1 MIINI
6 VFTLLMLALAA
17 WDLKSFGSDNHKD
30 FKSLIMSIGILGTFV
45 GIFIGLIGFDT
56 HDLLSSVP
64 MLLDGLKTAFY
75 TSIVGMGLAISLSVY
90 QKGRSKAAENNEI
103 DFIATQAHKLDE
115 LLQLR
120 ELANVTSA
128 LRDIKSELTKKEDFE
143 KDLKQMLKDI
153 DISLHKALETLA
165 SGASKELIKALEI
178 VISDFNNNLKE
189 QFGENFKQLN
199 EATYN
204 MLTWQE
210 QYKDQILDNTNA
222 MQSMRETLKDAQNS
236 MQQATES
243 ILANKENLIQIQ
255 QYNEQNSSMQEK
267 LLQALQTL
275 NTLSHSFEDKLQA
288 VASLKDSSLAALQD
302 SKAFIHSL
310 QEAKETLQ
318 GYLKHYEEQLLTF
331 FEQSCT
337 RLDNTNTTL
346 QTQNDSILQSIQNTH
361 KEFKDSLHT
370 ANMEVLESF
379 KAASQTSNNL
389 AQVIN
394 EDIKTKSN
402 AMLMLNENFKN
413 NADSMLEKLDE
424 TSNKSLLHAQ
434 QMQEQM
440 QTLYNEKFAI
450 LNKKIT
456 DTTKTLQE
464 AIANNTSNLENFTKD
479 SIQMLSNAFD
489 ERDKTLQIML
499 QNNYEHIIQNIDTL
513 HKDFQDKINKE
524 YQYMQDKILE
534 SSQASY
540 EFLKDCAKELVD
552 SGKINLHTSIEMTST
567 LAKEHIKTLQ
577 NMQEQNINQIE
588 SHITQAK
595 DFLTQTQEAGLK
607 VLTELHTA
615 TLERIEMTNNDTTK
629 HTIDNLAKLHA
640 THNEQIETS
649 MQSTHKHLEQEITM
663 LHDTTKNTLQNM
675 QDGLQTQHTKT
686 TDSIAAIIKTS
697 SQHFIQT
704 SDDFVELLKGQ
715 YKRMNT
721 TFDKQGQELKE
732 FLQTQSQTLQENLL
746 SQHQNLQNTLG
757 DQTAQLQ
764 QDLTQ
769 KGTALH
775 EFLQTQTTCLD
786 TNLQQMLNKFNKML
800 EHNYMNLSDM
810 LEKDNNLI
818 VKSLDSQAISLSNSL
833 IQSQKR
839 LDDFLHITYDKLT
852 SNADSML
859 DKITGNATTLSRN
872 LTLTGDALK
881 ENLQSIIEELQTTNT
896 ASKEAYNNNLEHTL
910 NTQKTII
917 ADIQEKSL
925 GFYETLGKNLQDF
938 TQNFQT
944 TSSDIHASCKS
955 ILSDMQNLH
964 ENNQILSKEAL
975 KDTKDS
981 YDKFYGDL
989 QTNLANITQGISEQ
1003 FNNVVQKNELLL
1015 QSFED
1020 KVNNFGNTLSYFD
1033 NNAKTNFE
1041 NLNTHFKTLCVQ
1053 YVKLM
1058 QASMQANIKNQAQ
1071 ATEQLH
1077 KAVNDIELQVKTI
1090 ANSSSTLLISQKET
1104 LENVVQHFKTSTEEI
1119 VRNGAILHENLGAN
1133 LEALDSKMEQMTQ
1146 SFARNYEWFLK
1157 KVKEIMGVA

>member
-1 MIINI
+1 MVINI
-6 VFTLLMLALAA
+6 VFTLLMLALAT

-30 FKSLIMSIGILGTFV
+30 FKSLIMSMGILGTFV
-45 GIFIGLIGFDT
+45 GIFIGLIGFNT

-75 TSIVGMGLAISLSVY
+75 TSIVGMGLAIALSVY
-90 QKGRSKAAENNEI
+90 QKGRSKATENNEI

-128 LRDIKSELTKKEDFE
+128 LRDIKGELTKKEDFE

-402 AMLMLNENFKN
+402 AMLTLNENFKN

-450 LNKKIT
+450 LNEKIT
-456 DTTKTLQE
+456 DTTKILQE
-464 AIANNTSNLENFTKD
+464 TIADNTSNLENFTKD

-513 HKDFQDKINKE
+513 HKNFQDKVNKE

-839 LDDFLHITYDKLT
+839 LDDFLHITYDKLA

-881 ENLQSIIEELQTTNT
+881 ENFQSIIEELQTTNT

-925 GFYETLGKNLQDF
+925 GFYEALGKNLQDF

-955 ILSDMQNLH
+955 ILSNMQNLH

-975 KDTKDS
+975 RETKDS

-989 QTNLANITQGISEQ
+989 QTNLTNITQGISEQ
-1003 FNNVVQKNELLL
+1003 FNNVVQKNEILL

-1090 ANSSSTLLISQKET
+1090 ANSSNTLLISQKET

>member
-17 WDLKSFGSDNHKD
+17 WDLKSFGSENHKD
-30 FKSLIMSIGILGTFV
+30 FKSLIMSMGILGTFV
-45 GIFIGLIGFDT
+45 GIFIGLIGFNT

-75 TSIVGMGLAISLSVY
+75 TSIVGMGLAIALSVY
-90 QKGRSKAAENNEI
+90 QKGRSKATENNEI

-120 ELANVTSA
+120 ELTNVTSA
-128 LRDIKSELTKKEDFE
+128 LRDIKGELTKKEDFE

-210 QYKDQILDNTNA
+210 QYKNQILDNTNA
-222 MQSMRETLKDAQNS
+222 MQSMRETLKDAQDS

-243 ILANKENLIQIQ
+243 ILANKENLMQIQ
-255 QYNEQNSSMQEK
+255 QYNEQNNSMQEK

-275 NTLSHSFEDKLQA
+275 NSLSHSFEDKLQA

-310 QEAKETLQ
+310 QEAKDTLQ
-318 GYLKHYEEQLLTF
+318 EYLKHYEEQLLSF

-337 RLDNTNTTL
+337 RLNNTNTTL
-346 QTQNDSILQSIQNTH
+346 QTQNDSILQSIQSTYQ
-361 KEFKDSLHT
+361 EFKDSLHT

-394 EDIKTKSN
+394 EDIKIKSN
-402 AMLMLNENFKN
+402 AMLTLNENFKN

-440 QTLYNEKFAI
+440 QALYNEKFAI
-450 LNKKIT
+450 LNEKIT

-464 AIANNTSNLENFTKD
+464 TLANNANNLESFTKD
-479 SIQMLSNAFD
+479 SIQTLANAFE

-499 QNNYEHIIQNIDTL
+499 QNNYENIMQNIDTL
-513 HKDFQDKINKE
+513 HKDFQDKVSKD

-534 SSQASY
+534 SSQTSY
-540 EFLKDCAKELVD
+540 EFLKDCAKELAD

-577 NMQEQNINQIE
+577 NMQEQNISQIE
-588 SHITQAK
+588 AHIMQSK
-595 DFLTQTQEAGLK
+595 DLLTQTQEESLQTLA
-607 VLTELHTA
+607 ELHKA
-615 TLERIEMTNNDTTK
+615 TLERIETTNNDTTQ
-629 HTIDNLAKLHA
+629 HAINNLTKLHT
-640 THNEQIETS
+640 THNEQIEES
-649 MQSTHKHLEQEITM
+649 MQTTHKHLEQEITM
-663 LHDTTKNTLQNM
+663 LYDTTKNTLQSM
-675 QDGLQTQHTKT
+675 QEGLQTQHTKT
-686 TDSIAAIIKTS
+686 TDSIAAVIKNS

-732 FLQTQSQTLQENLL
+732 FLQTQTQTLQENLL
-746 SQHQNLQNTLG
+746 SQHENLQNTLG

-818 VKSLDSQAISLSNSL
+818 VKSLDSQAINLSNSL
-833 IQSQKR
+833 IQSQKK
-839 LDDFLHITYDKLT
+839 LDDFLHLTYDRLT
-852 SNADSML
+852 SNADSVL

-872 LTLTGDALK
+872 LALTGDALK
-881 ENLQSIIEELQTTNT
+881 ENLQSVIDKLQTTNT
-896 ASKEAYNNNLEHTL
+896 ASKEAYDKHLEHTL
-910 NTQKTII
+910 NTQNTII
-917 ADIQEKSL
+917 TDIQEKSQ
-925 GFYETLGKNLQDF
+925 GFYEALGKNLQDF

-944 TSSDIHASCKS
+944 TSSDIHESCKS
-955 ILSDMQNLH
+955 ILSDMKNLH
-964 ENNQILSKEAL
+964 ENNHTISKEII

-989 QTNLANITQGISEQ
+989 QQNLTNITQGIANQ
-1003 FNNVVQKNELLL
+1003 FSDVMQKNELLL
-1015 QSFED
+1015 QGFED
-1020 KVNNFGNTLSYFD
+1020 KITNFGNTLSDFD
-1033 NNAKTNFE
+1033 SNAKTNFE
-1041 NLNTHFKTLCVQ
+1041 NLNTHFKNLCVQ

-1058 QASMQANIKNQAQ
+1058 QASMQANMKNQAQ
-1071 ATEQLH
+1071 ATDQLH

-1090 ANSSSTLLISQKET
+1090 ATSSNTLLASQKET
-1104 LENVVQHFKTSTEEI
+1104 LESVVKHFKTNTEEI
-1119 VRNGAILHENLGAN
+1119 VRQGAMLHENLGAN
-1133 LEALDSKMEQMTQ
+1133 LEMLDSKMEQMTQ

>member
-1 MIINI
+1 MVINI

-128 LRDIKSELTKKEDFE
+128 LRDIKGELTKKEDFE

-402 AMLMLNENFKN
+402 AMLTLNENFKN

-450 LNKKIT
+450 LNEKIT

-513 HKDFQDKINKE
+513 HKDFQDKVNKE

-839 LDDFLHITYDKLT
+839 LDDFLHITYDKLA

-917 ADIQEKSL
+917 TDIQEKSL
-925 GFYETLGKNLQDF
+925 GFYEALGKNLQDF

-1003 FNNVVQKNELLL
+1003 FNNVVQKNEILL

-1090 ANSSSTLLISQKET
+1090 ANSSNTLLISQKET

>member
-1 MIINI
+1 MILNI
-6 VFTLLMLALAA
+6 VFTIIMLALAI
-17 WDLKSFGSDNHKD
+17 WDLKSFGSENHKD

-45 GIFIGLIGFDT
+45 GIFIGLIGFNT

-64 MLLDGLKTAFY
+64 MLLEGLKTAFY
-75 TSIVGMGLAISLSVY
+75 TSIVGMGSAITLSIY
-90 QKGRSKAAENNEI
+90 QKGKSKTLKNNEI

-120 ELANVTSA
+120 ELVNVTSA
-128 LRDIKSELTKKEDFE
+128 LRDIKVELTKKEDFE

-153 DISLHKALETLA
+153 DTSLHKALETLA
-165 SGASKELIKALEI
+165 SGASKELIRALEI

-204 MLTWQE
+204 ILKWQE
-210 QYKDQILDNTNA
+210 QYKEQILDNTNS
-222 MQSMRETLKDAQNS
+222 MQSMRETLKDAQDS
-236 MQQATES
+236 MKQATQS
-243 ILANKENLIQIQ
+243 ILANKENLMQIQ
-255 QYNEQNSSMQEK
+255 QYNEQNNSMQEQ

-275 NTLSHSFEDKLQA
+275 NTLANSFEDKLQA

-318 GYLKHYEEQLLTF
+318 DYIKHYEEQLLAF
-331 FEQSCT
+331 FEQSCE
-337 RLDNTNTTL
+337 RLNSTNTTL
-346 QTQNDSILQSIQNTH
+346 QTQNVSILQSIQGTY

-379 KAASQTSNNL
+379 KVASQTSNDL

-402 AMLMLNENFKN
+402 AMLTLNENFKN
-413 NADSMLEKLDE
+413 NADSILEKLDE

-440 QTLYNEKFAI
+440 QTLYNEKFAM
-450 LNKKIT
+450 LNEKIT
-456 DTTKTLQE
+456 DTTTTLQE
-464 AIANNTSNLENFTKD
+464 TLANNATNLKNFTKD
-479 SIQMLSNAFD
+479 SIQTISNAFD
-489 ERDKTLQIML
+489 ERDKKLQNLL
-499 QNNYEHIIQNIDTL
+499 QNNYENITQNIDTL
-513 HKDFQDKINKE
+513 HKDFQDKISKE

-534 SSQASY
+534 SSKTSY
-540 EFLKDCAKELVD
+540 EFMKDCAKELVD

-567 LAKEHIKTLQ
+567 LAKEHIKILQ
-577 NMQEQNINQIE
+577 NMQEQNIIKIE
-588 SHITQAK
+588 EHITQIK
-595 DFLTQTQEAGLK
+595 NFLTQTQEASLQA
-607 VLTELHTA
+607 LTELHKT
-615 TLERIEMTNNDTTK
+615 TLERIETTNETTTK
-629 HTIDNLAKLHA
+629 YAIENITKLHT
-640 THNEQIETS
+640 THNEQIKEG
-649 MQSTHKHLEQEITM
+649 MQATHKHLEQEITM
-663 LHDTTKNTLQNM
+663 LYDTTKNTLQNM
-675 QDGLQTQHTKT
+675 QEGLQTQHTKT
-686 TDSIAAIIKTS
+686 TDSIAAVIKNS

-732 FLQTQSQTLQENLL
+732 FLQTQTKTLQENLL
-746 SQHQNLQNTLG
+746 SQHENLQNTLG
-757 DQTAQLQ
+757 TQTSQLQ

-786 TNLQQMLNKFNKML
+786 TSLQQMLNKFNKML

-818 VKSLDSQAISLSNSL
+818 VKSLDSQAINLSNSL

-839 LDDFLHITYDKLT
+839 LDDFLHLTYDKLT

-872 LTLTGDALK
+872 FTLTSDSLK
-881 ENLQSIIEELQTTNT
+881 ENLQSIIDKLQTTNN
-896 ASKEAYNNNLEHTL
+896 ASKEEYNKNLEHTL

-917 ADIQEKSL
+917 ADIQEKSQ
-925 GFYETLGKNLQDF
+925 GFYEILSKNLQDF
-938 TQNFQT
+938 TKNLQT
-944 TSSDIHASCKS
+944 TSGDINVSCKN

-964 ENNQILSKEAL
+964 ESNQNISKETI
-975 KDTKDS
+975 KQTKDS
-981 YDKFYGDL
+981 YTKFYEDL
-989 QTNLANITQGISEQ
+989 QTNLTNITQNIANQ
-1003 FNNVVQKNELLL
+1003 FSDVVQKNEFLL
-1015 QSFED
+1015 QSFES
-1020 KVNNFGNTLSYFD
+1020 KITNFGNTLNDFD
-1033 NNAKTNFE
+1033 SNAKANFE
-1041 NLNTHFKTLCVQ
+1041 NLNTHFKNLCVQ

-1058 QASMQANIKNQAQ
+1058 QASMQANIKNQTQ

-1077 KAVNDIELQVKTI
+1077 NAVNNIELQVKTI
-1090 ANSSSTLLISQKET
+1090 AASSDTLLTNQKET
-1104 LENVVQHFKTSTEEI
+1104 LETVVQHFKTNTEEI
-1119 VRNGAILHENLGAN
+1119 VKQGAMLHENLGVN
-1133 LEALDSKMEQMTQ
+1133 LEILDSKMEQMTQ
-1146 SFARNYEWFLK
+1146 NFARNYEWFLK